1 MLDLEADTCPQ
12 RHVEKILSV
21 ALKHRCLSEEHS
33 TLVHCGRTKVFLTQ
47 VMVSHL
53 KSVCFITNKQ
63 AYLFLEFLQLL
74 IFYFFCCIL
83 FVCSCSLVSG
93 INVPVFFFFLS
104 TLTCLTRLTAR
115 FTGRSEEEDPVSLR
129 LYHSVLL
136 ATVPAGQT
144 AHPPPVCYFDPSR

>member
-53 KSVCFITNKQ
+53 KSVFHYKQ
-63 AYLFLEFLQLL
+63 TSLFTFRIPSASYFFYLFFVA
-74 IFYFFCCIL
+74 FCL
-83 FVCSCSLVSG
+83 F
-93 INVPVFFFFLS
+93 
-104 TLTCLTRLTAR
+104 A
-115 FTGRSEEEDPVSLR
+115 
-129 LYHSVLL
+129 HAVLL
-136 ATVPAGQT
+136 V
-144 AHPPPVCYFDPSR
+144 V

>member
-53 KSVCFITNKQ
+53 KSVFHYKQTSLFIFRIPS
-63 AYLFLEFLQLL
+63 ASSFFFFLLH
-74 IFYFFCCIL
+74 
-83 FVCSCSLVSG
+83 FVCLLCSLVSG

-104 TLTCLTRLTAR
+104 TLTCLTRLTVR

-144 AHPPPVCYFDPSR
+144 THPPPVCYFDPSR